1 MIGVNKLKT
10 NGILKQIRKN
20 KISYLMLSP
29 YLILFVLFTLLP
41 VLSAVV
47 LSFTYYNFFESPT
60 FIFLANYQKLFL
72 ADDVFLIAFKNL
84 PAFSSDS
91 FSLFTKSTS
100 TLRSLYVPA

>member
-29 YLILFVLFTLLP
+29 YLILFALFTLLP

-72 ADDVFLIAFKNL
+72 ADDVFLIAFKKL
-84 PAFSSDS
+84 LAA
-91 FSLFTKSTS
+91 
-100 TLRSLYVPA
+100 V